1 MAWAPQGH
9 GVIERV
15 HREIHKNLGRAL
27 ESMAAVQEKDWPRFV
42 CQAVMVWRQKDLFG
56 SGISPYSMTHGWY
69 PTSPLATTLESIR
82 EIPKGLPHSTF
93 VRGIIAASSLLCRE
107 YDQAKQEA
115 SDIEALHRAPD
126 LRPRAFVAGD
136 HVFLDRQDIG
146 VGHKMR
152 SRGQGPWRVRFVN
165 PEGTAVELEDPS
177 TRRPILDQLTGLPD
191 QISTRRLMKFVA
203 PVSETPEGPDADLLQ
218 LEVGDVVA
226 YSTGSEILLAK
237 VLILNVGVTVFGR
250 LLEVPT
256 SHRER
261 GLSEKPWLPSGDETE
276 LGWGVLI
283 LKVDLKADHTL
294 EPSSMNKLVKLSGGG
309 TDQSLYE

>member
-1 MAWAPQGH
+1 
-9 GVIERV
+9 
-15 HREIHKNLGRAL
+15 
-27 ESMAAVQEKDWPRFV
+27 
-42 CQAVMVWRQKDLFG
+42 
-56 SGISPYSMTHGWY
+56 
-69 PTSPLATTLESIR
+69 
-82 EIPKGLPHSTF
+82 
-93 VRGIIAASSLLCRE
+93 
-107 YDQAKQEA
+107 
-115 SDIEALHRAPD
+115 
-126 LRPRAFVAGD
+126 
-136 HVFLDRQDIG
+136 
-146 VGHKMR
+146 
-152 SRGQGPWRVRFVN
+152 
-165 PEGTAVELEDPS
+165 
-177 TRRPILDQLTGLPD
+177 
-191 QISTRRLMKFVA
+191 MKFVA
-203 PVSETPEGPDADLLQ
+203 PVSETPEGPDADLLR

-294 EPSSMNKLVKLSGGG
+294 EPSSMNKLVKLAGGG